1 MYSLTKKQGFAKD
14 YGLKKQI
21 QDAAGSSM
29 YNIAEGFDSETNPAA
44 AGLFVDSSLI
54 SRNMKSAK
62 RPTVNPEP

>member
-1 MYSLTKKQGFAKD
+1 VYRLTKKPGFAKD

-29 YNIAEGFDSETNPAA
+29 HNIAEGFDSERNPA
-44 AGLFVDSSLI
+44 AGLFMDSPPI
-54 SRNMKSAK
+54 SRNIKSAK